1 MARKKK
7 TLKFLNILF
16 IILGVLLIAWGVNF
30 FIGNNNEAEAN
41 GEPDSIDENTEE
53 EENSLENPE
62 EEKEE
67 PEKEIEEKRKSIKL
81 SAVGDIM
88 FHMSQ
93 INGGYDEATD
103 TYDYT
108 PFFEEIK
115 PFIEDADIAIGNFE
129 GTTAGLENGNVYK
142 AWPVFNVPDETLDA
156 LKYAGFDVLSTIN
169 NHSIDM
175 GKEGITRTIEQ
186 INNRDMLHVG
196 TRTSPDESRV
206 LILEE
211 NDIKIALIA
220 YTYGC
225 NGLEQYLTEDELDY
239 MVNIIDENKIKQDI
253 EYSKD
258 NNADI
263 IISFMHWGGE
273 YQRDPSA
280 SQRNL
285 ADMMLNEGVD
295 IILGSHPHV
304 IQDSK
309 ILEIDNEKK
318 FVAYSMGNF
327 ISNQRYETLAHEYPN
342 INTYFTED
350 GVVINIE
357 IEKDFETNKTYLKEV
372 EYIPTWVN
380 RVKVDGKYDYD
391 ILPIEYYLENN
402 EVSEALKT
410 RMENSYRSTMDKMNI
425 NLN

>member
-7 TLKFLNILF
+7 KNKFINIVF
-16 IILGVLLIAWGVNF
+16 IVLVIVILVWSSNF
-30 FIGNNNEAEAN
+30 FIGNNKEAEGQEDSYEKN
-41 GEPDSIDENTEE
+41 IEEKNPDG
-53 EENSLENPE
+53 NPE

-67 PEKEIEEKRKSIKL
+67 TEEKGEVKTKSIKI

-93 INGGYDEATD
+93 IKGGYDELTD
-103 TYDYT
+103 TYDFN

-115 PFIEDADIAIGNFE
+115 PFIEEADIAFGNFE
-129 GTTAGLENGNVYK
+129 GTTAGLDNGNVYK
-142 AWPVFNVPDETLDA
+142 AWPVFNLPDETLDA
-156 LKYAGFDVLSTIN
+156 IKNAGFDVLSTIN

-175 GKEGITRTIEQ
+175 GKQGIIRTIQQ
-186 INNRDMLHVG
+186 INKRDMLHIG
-196 TRTSPDESRV
+196 TRTSPEEKRV

-211 NDIKIALIA
+211 NDIKVAVIA

-225 NGLEQYLTEDELDY
+225 NGLEQYLTEDELEY

-253 EYSKD
+253 EYSKEKK
-258 NNADI
+258 ADLI
-263 IISFMHWGGE
+263 IAFMHWGGE
-273 YQRDPSA
+273 YQRDPSVA
-280 SQRNL
+280 QRNL
-285 ADMMLNEGVD
+285 ADVMLNKGVD

-309 ILEIDNEKK
+309 TLEIDNEKK

-350 GVVINIE
+350 GVLINLE
-357 IEKDFETNKTYLKEV
+357 VEKDMETNKTKLKEI
-372 EYIPTWVN
+372 EFIPTWVN
-380 RVKVDGKYDYD
+380 RTKLNGKYDYD
-391 ILPIEYYLENN
+391 VLPIKHYMENN
-402 EVSEALKT
+402 SVSEKLEI
-410 RMENSYRSTMDKMNI
+410 RMNNSYQNTMDKMNI

>member
-7 TLKFLNILF
+7 KNKFINIVFIVLVIVTL
-16 IILGVLLIAWGVNF
+16 VWSSNF
-30 FIGNNNEAEAN
+30 FIGNNKEAEGQEDSYEKN
-41 GEPDSIDENTEE
+41 IEEKNPDG
-53 EENSLENPE
+53 NPE

-67 PEKEIEEKRKSIKL
+67 TEEKGEVKTKSIKI

-93 INGGYDEATD
+93 IKGGYDELTD
-103 TYDYT
+103 TYDFN

-115 PFIEDADIAIGNFE
+115 PFIEEADIAFGNFE
-129 GTTAGLENGNVYK
+129 GTTAGLDNGNVYK
-142 AWPVFNVPDETLDA
+142 AWPVFNLPDETLDA
-156 LKYAGFDVLSTIN
+156 IKNAGFDVLSTIN

-175 GKEGITRTIEQ
+175 GKQGIIRTIQQ
-186 INNRDMLHVG
+186 INKRDMLHIG
-196 TRTSPDESRV
+196 TRTIPEEKRV

-211 NDIKIALIA
+211 NDIKVAVIA

-225 NGLEQYLTEDELDY
+225 NGLEQYLTEDELEY

-253 EYSKD
+253 EYSKEKK
-258 NNADI
+258 ADLI
-263 IISFMHWGGE
+263 IAFMHWGGE
-273 YQRDPSA
+273 YQRDPSVA
-280 SQRNL
+280 QRNL
-285 ADMMLNEGVD
+285 ADVMLNKGVD

-309 ILEIDNEKK
+309 TLEIDNEKK

-350 GVVINIE
+350 GVLINLE
-357 IEKDFETNKTYLKEV
+357 VEKDMETNKTKLKEI
-372 EYIPTWVN
+372 EFIPTWVN
-380 RVKVDGKYDYD
+380 RTKLNGKYDYD
-391 ILPIEYYLENN
+391 VLPIKHYMENN
-402 EVSEALKT
+402 SVSEKLEI
-410 RMENSYRSTMDKMNI
+410 RMNNSYQNTMDKMNI

>member
-7 TLKFLNILF
+7 KNKFLNVIFIVLGI
-16 IILGVLLIAWGVNF
+16 IILAWGVNF
-30 FIGNNNEAEAN
+30 FIGNNKEAE
-41 GEPDSIDENTEE
+41 GQEDPYEENIEE
-53 EENSLENPE
+53 EISAEKPE

-67 PEKEIEEKRKSIKL
+67 TEEKVEVKTKSIKI

-93 INGGYDEATD
+93 IKGGYNELTD
-103 TYDYT
+103 TYDFN
-108 PFFEEIK
+108 PFFEDIK
-115 PFIEDADIAIGNFE
+115 PLVEKADIAFANFE
-129 GTTAGLENGNVYK
+129 GTTAGLDNGNVYK

-156 LKYAGFDVLSTIN
+156 IKNAGFDVLSTIN

-175 GKEGITRTIEQ
+175 GKQGIIRTIQQ
-186 INNRDMLHVG
+186 INERGMLHIG
-196 TRTSPDESRV
+196 TRTSPEEKRV

-211 NDIKIALIA
+211 NDIKVAVIA

-225 NGLEQYLTEDELDY
+225 NGLEQYLTEDELEY
-239 MVNIIDENKIKQDI
+239 MVNIIDENEIKQDI
-253 EYSKD
+253 EYSKKK
-258 NNADI
+258 NADVI
-263 IISFMHWGGE
+263 IAFMHWGGE
-273 YQRDPSA
+273 YQRDPSVA
-280 SQRNL
+280 QRNL
-285 ADMMLNEGVD
+285 ADIMLNKGVD

-309 ILEIDNEKK
+309 TLEIDNEKK

-350 GVVINIE
+350 GVLINLE
-357 IEKDFETNKTYLKEV
+357 IEKDMETNKTKLKEI
-372 EYIPTWVN
+372 EFIPTWVN
-380 RVKVDGKYDYD
+380 RTKLNGKYDYD
-391 ILPIEYYLENN
+391 VLPIKHYLENN
-402 EVSEALKT
+402 SVSEKLKI
-410 RMENSYRSTMDKMNI
+410 RMNNSYQNTMDKMNI